1 MSRGERNASF
11 SFFFRFTSIRQRESQ
26 HLLIRSTLASLPFF
40 SEDKLRS
47 ACVSLRSQEKNK
59 AKKTR
64 TKKQENKTTPFFLIR
79 SDKTTTTTTTT
90 TFLPF
95 PRFATR
101 RGEKKKQHQKQ
112 PKKMKTT
119 TVSLPGALF
128 ASEPPSSFSMTVS
141 ASSAA
146 ADDTNDN
153 GLLLLSGVRARRQ
166 HTVLMQQQRR
176 RPRRRSSSPQ
186 FASVTSTAAR
196 AHAPSAAPASA
207 SPSPSSSSSKPKL
220 ELKPASDVLAGAVAR
235 AASQSTIHPL
245 DTLKVRMQAADA
257 VSASSSARAAAKAA
271 AAGAAPLKGIASA
284 AASVRSLY
292 AGVAGA
298 ASGAGLYIGTYF
310 AFYGAAC
317 NLLTSATDLPAG
329 AVAFLAGGAGAVGG
343 SVVKVP
349 LAVCIRSVQAG
360 VYPSAPE
367 AAASIV
373 KAAGVR
379 GLFTGYVPTL
389 LEDVPDM
396 AVKFAVYETL
406 RAAHARLMTA
416 RARATGEFSREGK
429 AFKPRP
435 PSLGEDFAM
444 GAVAGAVAA
453 AATTPLDVVK
463 TNMMCSAASRPS
475 MREAARAALARGGG
489 KPSALFAGVCPRA
502 LSNGI
507 NSAVFFAFFSVLR
520 GALAKAAKVAS
531 GAASGAS
538 PSAAPR
544 AAAAA
549 ARRRTATTTATAV
562 AA

>member
-1 MSRGERNASF
+1 
-11 SFFFRFTSIRQRESQ
+11 
-26 HLLIRSTLASLPFF
+26 
-40 SEDKLRS
+40 
-47 ACVSLRSQEKNK
+47 
-59 AKKTR
+59 
-64 TKKQENKTTPFFLIR
+64 
-79 SDKTTTTTTTT
+79 
-90 TFLPF
+90 
-95 PRFATR
+95 
-101 RGEKKKQHQKQ
+101 
-112 PKKMKTT
+112 MKTT
-119 TVSLPGALF
+119 TLSLPGALS
-128 ASEPPSSFSMTVS
+128 ASHHQLASSFSMSISDDNDDVS
-141 ASSAA
+141 
-146 ADDTNDN
+146 
-153 GLLLLSGVRARRQ
+153 LLLLSGVRARRQ
-166 HTVLMQQQRR
+166 QVSLTATQQQQQQQR
-176 RPRRRSSSPQ
+176 RRRSSSPQ
-186 FASVTSTAAR
+186 FASVTATATTTAA
-196 AHAPSAAPASA
+196 APSAAAA
-207 SPSPSSSSSKPKL
+207 ATASSSSSKPKL

-235 AASQSTIHPL
+235 AASQSTVHPL

-257 VSASSSARAAAKAA
+257 VSGAAAAKAAAKAA
-271 AAGAAPLKGIASA
+271 AASSPASSAAVVPLKGIASA

-360 VYPSAPE
+360 VYPSAPA

-373 KAAGVR
+373 RAAGVR

-416 RARATGEFSREGK
+416 RARATGEYFAKKNGK

-435 PSLGEDFAM
+435 PSMGEDFAM
-444 GAVAGAVAA
+444 GAVAGAAAA

-489 KPSALFAGVCPRA
+489 RPSALFAGVGPRA

-520 GALAKAAKVAS
+520 GALARAKAAKLV
-531 GAASGAS
+531 AASGSGGLSSSSKKKAAS
-538 PSAAPR
+538 SSSSSATPR
-544 AAAAA
+544 AAAAV
-549 ARRRTATTTATAV
+549 V
-562 AA
+562 A

>member
-1 MSRGERNASF
+1 MR
-11 SFFFRFTSIRQRESQ
+11 
-26 HLLIRSTLASLPFF
+26 
-40 SEDKLRS
+40 
-47 ACVSLRSQEKNK
+47 
-59 AKKTR
+59 
-64 TKKQENKTTPFFLIR
+64 
-79 SDKTTTTTTTT
+79 TTT
-90 TFLPF
+90 L
-95 PRFATR
+95 
-101 RGEKKKQHQKQ
+101 
-112 PKKMKTT
+112 
-119 TVSLPGALF
+119 SLPGALF
-128 ASEPPSSFSMTVS
+128 ASSEPASFSMS
-141 ASSAA
+141 ISRNDEDNSNGSS
-146 ADDTNDN
+146 
-153 GLLLLSGVRARRQ
+153 LLLSGVRARRQ
-166 HTVLMQQQRR
+166 QFSLRATQQQQQR
-176 RPRRRSSSPQ
+176 RRRSSSPPR
-186 FASVTSTAAR
+186 FASVTATTTAA
-196 AHAPSAAPASA
+196 AAAPAA
-207 SPSPSSSSSKPKL
+207 APAAPAAPPSSSSSKPKL

-235 AASQSTIHPL
+235 AASQSTVHPL

-257 VSASSSARAAAKAA
+257 VAASSSAKAA
-271 AAGAAPLKGIASA
+271 AAAASKASAVPLKGIASA

-360 VYPSAPE
+360 VYPSAPA

-416 RARATGEFSREGK
+416 RVRATGEFAAAAKKGS

-435 PSLGEDFAM
+435 PSMGEDFAM
-444 GAVAGAVAA
+444 GAVAGAAAA

-475 MREAARAALARGGG
+475 MLGAARAALARGGG
-489 KPSALFAGVCPRA
+489 RPQALFAGVGPRA

-520 GALAKAAKVAS
+520 EALARAKAAKLVTAANA
-531 GAASGAS
+531 GAAAGPGLPPSKTKKAS
-538 PSAAPR
+538 ASSSS
-544 AAAAA
+544 
-549 ARRRTATTTATAV
+549 TAV
-562 AA
+562 AIAA

>member
-1 MSRGERNASF
+1 
-11 SFFFRFTSIRQRESQ
+11 
-26 HLLIRSTLASLPFF
+26 
-40 SEDKLRS
+40 
-47 ACVSLRSQEKNK
+47 
-59 AKKTR
+59 
-64 TKKQENKTTPFFLIR
+64 
-79 SDKTTTTTTTT
+79 
-90 TFLPF
+90 
-95 PRFATR
+95 
-101 RGEKKKQHQKQ
+101 
-112 PKKMKTT
+112 MKTT

-146 ADDTNDN
+146 ADDANDN

-207 SPSPSSSSSKPKL
+207 SPSPSPSSSSSKPKL

-416 RARATGEFSREGK
+416 HARATGEFSREGK

-444 GAVAGAVAA
+444 GAVAGAAAA

-489 KPSALFAGVCPRA
+489 MPSALFAGVCPRA

-520 GALAKAAKVAS
+520 GALAKAKAAKVAS

-549 ARRRTATTTATAV
+549 ARRRTATMTATTTATAV

>member
-1 MSRGERNASF
+1 
-11 SFFFRFTSIRQRESQ
+11 
-26 HLLIRSTLASLPFF
+26 
-40 SEDKLRS
+40 
-47 ACVSLRSQEKNK
+47 
-59 AKKTR
+59 
-64 TKKQENKTTPFFLIR
+64 
-79 SDKTTTTTTTT
+79 
-90 TFLPF
+90 
-95 PRFATR
+95 
-101 RGEKKKQHQKQ
+101 
-112 PKKMKTT
+112 MKTT
-119 TVSLPGALF
+119 TLSLPEAF
-128 ASEPPSSFSMTVS
+128 SSASGPASFSMSISDES
-141 ASSAA
+141 ANNDSS
-146 ADDTNDN
+146 
-153 GLLLLSGVRARRQ
+153 LLLLSGVRACRQ
-166 HTVLMQQQRR
+166 QVVSLTATQQQQQQQQRR
-176 RPRRRSSSPQ
+176 RRSPLPQ
-186 FASVTSTAAR
+186 FASVTTAA
-196 AHAPSAAPASA
+196 APAAPSAAAAAAP
-207 SPSPSSSSSKPKL
+207 PSSSSKPKL

-235 AASQSTIHPL
+235 AASQSTVHPL

-257 VSASSSARAAAKAA
+257 VAAASSARAASAAARAAASGAASSASSSAVV
-271 AAGAAPLKGIASA
+271 PLRGIASA

-317 NLLTSATDLPAG
+317 NALTSATDLPAG

-360 VYPSAPE
+360 VYPSAP
-367 AAASIV
+367 AAAAAIV

-416 RARATGEFSREGK
+416 RARATGELSPSKKGSETFQ
-429 AFKPRP
+429 PRP
-435 PSLGEDFAM
+435 PSMGEDFAM
-444 GAVAGAVAA
+444 GAVAGAAAA
-453 AATTPLDVVK
+453 AATTPLDVIK
-463 TNMMCSAASRPS
+463 TNMMCSAASRPT

-489 KPSALFAGVCPRA
+489 RPSALFAGVGPRA

-520 GALAKAAKVAS
+520 GALAKAKAAKVVAAAAGSS
-531 GAASGAS
+531 GLS
-538 PSAAPR
+538 PSTKKRASSTRR

-549 ARRRTATTTATAV
+549 V
-562 AA
+562 A

>member
-1 MSRGERNASF
+1 
-11 SFFFRFTSIRQRESQ
+11 
-26 HLLIRSTLASLPFF
+26 
-40 SEDKLRS
+40 
-47 ACVSLRSQEKNK
+47 
-59 AKKTR
+59 
-64 TKKQENKTTPFFLIR
+64 
-79 SDKTTTTTTTT
+79 
-90 TFLPF
+90 
-95 PRFATR
+95 
-101 RGEKKKQHQKQ
+101 
-112 PKKMKTT
+112 MKTT
-119 TVSLPGALF
+119 TVSLPGAIF
-128 ASEPPSSFSMTVS
+128 ASGEPAASFSMTIC
-141 ASSAA
+141 SS
-146 ADDTNDN
+146 DDIDN
-153 GLLLLSGVRARRQ
+153 SGSLLLLSGVRARRQ
-166 HTVLMQQQRR
+166 QQQQILLATTTTQRS
-176 RPRRRSSSPQ
+176 RPRSSPPQ
-186 FASVTSTAAR
+186 FASVTAA
-196 AHAPSAAPASA
+196 AAAPSAAAAAPSASA
-207 SPSPSSSSSKPKL
+207 APPPSSSSSSKPKL

-235 AASQSTIHPL
+235 AASQSTVHPL

-257 VSASSSARAAAKAA
+257 VAASSSARKAA
-271 AAGAAPLKGIASA
+271 AAAAAAAAAKGVAPSSSAASAAVPLKGIASA

-317 NLLTSATDLPAG
+317 NLLASATDLPAG

-360 VYPSAPE
+360 VYPSAP
-367 AAASIV
+367 AAAAAIV
-373 KAAGVR
+373 RAAGVR

-416 RARATGEFSREGK
+416 RARATGELSSSSSKKKGEP
-429 AFKPRP
+429 FKPRP
-435 PSLGEDFAM
+435 PSMGEDFAM
-444 GAVAGAVAA
+444 GAVAGAAAA

-475 MREAARAALARGGG
+475 MREAARAALACGGG
-489 KPSALFAGVCPRA
+489 RPSALFAGVGPRA

-520 GALAKAAKVAS
+520 GALAKAKAAKVVTVAS
-531 GAASGAS
+531 ASAS
-538 PSAAPR
+538 SAKASSSTRPPR
-544 AAAAA
+544 AA
-549 ARRRTATTTATAV
+549 V

>member
-1 MSRGERNASF
+1 M
-11 SFFFRFTSIRQRESQ
+11 
-26 HLLIRSTLASLPFF
+26 
-40 SEDKLRS
+40 
-47 ACVSLRSQEKNK
+47 
-59 AKKTR
+59 KTR
-64 TKKQENKTTPFFLIR
+64 TV
-79 SDKTTTTTTTT
+79 
-90 TFLPF
+90 FLPG
-95 PRFATR
+95 T
-101 RGEKKKQHQKQ
+101 
-112 PKKMKTT
+112 
-119 TVSLPGALF
+119 LF
-128 ASEPPSSFSMTVS
+128 SAASSDLESFSMS
-141 ASSAA
+141 IS
-146 ADDTNDN
+146 DDSDN
-153 GLLLLSGVRARRQ
+153 NNGSLLLLSGVRARRQ
-166 HTVLMQQQRR
+166 QHVVMTAAQQQQRR
-176 RPRRRSSSPQ
+176 RRSTSPQ
-186 FASVTSTAAR
+186 FASATTAT
-196 AHAPSAAPASA
+196 APSAAVPSAAA
-207 SPSPSSSSSKPKL
+207 SPSSSSSSKPKL

-235 AASQSTIHPL
+235 AASQSTVHPL

-257 VSASSSARAAAKAA
+257 VAASSSARAAAAKAA
-271 AAGAAPLKGIASA
+271 AAGAASASSSVVPVKGIASA

-317 NLLTSATDLPAG
+317 NLLTSGTDLPAG

-360 VYPSAPE
+360 VYPSAP
-367 AAASIV
+367 AAAAAIV

-416 RARATGEFSREGK
+416 RARASGEFSSTSKKGGK
-429 AFKPRP
+429 AFSPRP
-435 PSLGEDFAM
+435 PSMGEDFAM
-444 GAVAGAVAA
+444 GAVAGAAAA

-463 TNMMCSAASRPS
+463 TNMMCSAASRPT

-489 KPSALFAGVCPRA
+489 RPSALFTGVGPRA

-520 GALAKAAKVAS
+520 GALAKAKAAKVV
-531 GAASGAS
+531 
-538 PSAAPR
+538 
-544 AAAAA
+544 AAAAGSSGLSPKKKKA
-549 ARRRTATTTATAV
+549 SSSSSSTRRAAV
-562 AA
+562 A